1 MERAARRNSDPART
15 SIDGDDRCLRRRS
28 GQGDPHAAQRLD
40 DPAAQ
45 RQLQDRVIR
54 SIADQGIGQL
64 GGATIIVDNKP
75 GAAGAIAA
83 DVVLGARDGHTLL
96 TFSDS
101 LLTTALINKSARY
114 QPLRDF
120 RMLSLLCDGTLVL
133 LAAPNAP
140 FRDFSE
146 FVA

>member
-1 MERAARRNSDPART
+1 MRTGPVKAFVVASLLLFSSSLSVLAWPDRSVRIIVGFQAGGSSDVVTRIAA
-15 SIDGDDRCLRRRS
+15 DRLR
-28 GQGDPHAAQRLD
+28 
-40 DPAAQ
+40 
-45 RQLQDRVIR
+45 
-54 SIADQGIGQL
+54 GQL

-101 LLTTALINKSARY
+101 LLTTALTNKSARY

-120 RMLSLLCDGTLVL
+120 RMISL
-133 LAAPNAP
+133 
-140 FRDFSE
+140 
-146 FVA
+146 